1 MQPIFFGRQGI
12 FTNGFDERLNR
23 SKGEALPT
31 RAQFKNVN
39 DITKSPDLLA
49 SICDLFFTQ
58 VSNRGQRI
66 AIIQD
71 DRQLTYDGLS
81 RLAGTIAQTLQ
92 SAGVRK
98 GDLVGILAGRSIET
112 VAAQLAIMALGAA
125 FVPLDPA
132 TPDQY
137 RKTVVSAV
145 QPKAIVCQA
154 AFQEKAAALTG
165 QAITLPLEPA
175 PDAPALRVFQDDPH
189 SRIGAE
195 DRAYVIYTSGST
207 GDPKGVMVPHRGI
220 CRLVRG
226 QDYVPLGHEQVVL
239 NLASV
244 GFDVILGEIY
254 SALLNGGTLVV
265 VPEAAPSLDRIG
277 SIIARNGVTTA
288 YITAGLFHII
298 AEQDAALLAP
308 LQSVIPCGDV
318 LSAAHVATVR
328 RALPHVRII
337 NGYGPTEAAVFT
349 CFHTIPDEWDG
360 GPIPI
365 GRGLNHDI
373 RFVLDDNLCPVPR
386 GEMGQLA
393 VGGQGVALGYL
404 GRPDLTDAAF
414 VNLDHADGVRVYLTG
429 DLVRERSDGV
439 FEFHGR
445 ADRQI
450 KINGQRIE
458 LDTIEHALRKDPAV
472 DDAAAVAI
480 PRLGGGKKVV
490 AFAIPAKGQHVA
502 VQEILHRLREILPAA
517 AIPSRLIL
525 QSTFPL
531 SRSGKVDRKQLAQG
545 LSEVQTPAPL
555 GHPVPITLAGTIR
568 SVWAGVLDTTIND
581 DDLTFFDHGGTSLQL
596 IEAHALLQDRIG
608 RSFDIALMFQ
618 APRVRAL
625 VRLLEGPSPSP
636 AETLAYAV
644 DPLAARRAE
653 MARARNRQRNQ

>member
-1 MQPIFFGRQGI
+1 MQSYFFGRKRI
-12 FTNGFDERLNR
+12 FTNAFSERLIR

-31 RAQFKNVN
+31 RANFKNED
-39 DITKSPDLLA
+39 DIHQSPDLLA
-49 SICDLFFTQ
+49 SICDLFFAQ
-58 VSNRGQRI
+58 VSNRGQKI
-66 AIIQD
+66 SIIQD
-71 DRQLTYDGLS
+71 DRRLSYADLS
-81 RLAGTIAQTLQ
+81 RLAGTIAQRLD
-92 SAGVRK
+92 AFGVVR
-98 GDLVGILAGRSIET
+98 GDLVGIMAGRSIET

-132 TPDQY
+132 MPDQY

-145 QPKAIVCQA
+145 KPKAIVCQA
-154 AFQEKAAALTG
+154 EFHNIAAALSQ
-165 QAITLPLEPA
+165 QALTLPHEPA
-175 PDAPALRVFQDDPH
+175 PDAPALATFQNDPDRRVGADDC
-189 SRIGAE
+189 
-195 DRAYVIYTSGST
+195 AYVIFTSGST

-220 CRLVRG
+220 CRLVQG
-226 QDYVPLGHEQVVL
+226 QEYVPLDSKQVVL

-244 GFDVILGEIY
+244 GFDVVLGEIY

-277 SIIARNGVTTA
+277 RIIARDGVTTA

-308 LQSVIPCGDV
+308 LESVIPCGDV
-318 LSAAHVATVR
+318 LSAAHVAMVR
-328 RALPHVRII
+328 RALPHLRII

-349 CFHTIPDEWDG
+349 CFHTIPDDWDG

-365 GRGLNHDI
+365 GLGLNYDQ
-373 RFVLDDNLCPVPR
+373 RFVLDENHRPVPR

-393 VGGQGVALGYL
+393 VGGMGVALGYF

-414 VNLDHADGVRVYLTG
+414 VHLDHAGGVRVYLTG

-458 LDTIEHALRKDPAV
+458 LDTIEHALRNDPAV

-480 PRLGGGKKVV
+480 PRVGGGKKVV
-490 AFAIPAKGQHVA
+490 AFAIPAKGEHVA
-502 VQEILHRLREILPAA
+502 VQEILHRLREVLPAA

-525 QSTFPL
+525 QPAFPL

-545 LSEVQTPAPL
+545 LSEVQTPAPP
-555 GHPVPITLAGTIR
+555 GPPVPITLAGTIR
-568 SVWAGVLDTTIND
+568 SVWAGVLNTAISD

-608 RSFDIALMFQ
+608 RRFDIALMFQ

-644 DPLAARRAE
+644 DPIAARRAE
-653 MARARNRQRNQ
+653 MARARNRQRTQ